1 MDIGWIDTPE
11 EWRDLLIMCFM
22 VAGTIMFLVAV
33 FFTIMIG
40 SVTYSTV
47 SRARRLMKDQLAP
60 TLDSV
65 RETSESVRGTVG
77 FIGDNAVTPVVKV
90 YGAAAGARRFV
101 SVVARFTRGR
111 GDE

>member
-1 MDIGWIDTPE
+1 MEIGWIDTPE
-11 EWRDLLIMCFM
+11 EWRDFFIMCFM
-22 VAGTIMFLVAV
+22 VAGTILFLIGC

-40 SVTYSTV
+40 SISYSTV
-47 SRARRLMKDQLAP
+47 NRARRLIKDQVAP

-111 GDE
+111 RDE

>member
-1 MDIGWIDTPE
+1 MEIGWIDTPE
-11 EWRDLLIMCFM
+11 EWRDVIVMCFA
-22 VAGTIMFLVAV
+22 VAGTILFLLGW
-33 FFTIMIG
+33 FFTIAIG
-40 SVTYSTV
+40 MLTYSTIR
-47 SRARRLMKDQLAP
+47 RARNLMTDKVAP

-65 RETSESVRGTVG
+65 KETSESVRGTVG

>member
-1 MDIGWIDTPE
+1 MNVGWINTPE
-11 EWRDLLIMCFM
+11 EWRDVLIMSFM
-22 VAGTIMFLVAV
+22 VAGTILFLIGW
-33 FFTIMIG
+33 FFTVAIG
-40 SVTYSTV
+40 IVTYSTV
-47 SRARRLMKDQLAP
+47 NRARRLMKDKVSP

-111 GDE
+111 GRE